1 MSGIAYGIKQ
11 KLDASDK
18 KILRILFQDGRMSIA
33 DISEK
38 TGLRRDSVA
47 RRLRRMRKE
56 QIVTAFVPIINPPA
70 LGYPNIAIILL
81 HIKTGNEEN
90 RKKFLTYL
98 VGNKFVVHV
107 AKLIGKFDFY
117 CSVVYENTDHL
128 NKTIEQIKNYVPNF
142 VDDFELFQV
151 VDEPKFEK
159 MDQLL

>member
-90 RKKFLTYL
+90 SRKWTSYYKIPFSVGFL
-98 VGNKFVVHV
+98 
-107 AKLIGKFDFY
+107 
-117 CSVVYENTDHL
+117 S
-128 NKTIEQIKNYVPNF
+128 NKTVDLQIR
-142 VDDFELFQV
+142 
-151 VDEPKFEK
+151 
-159 MDQLL
+159 